1 LKVEVECA
9 SCLLHRGYLQIKE
22 ATKNPS
28 IQFKAMSTLLNLL
41 NEEFTQNANPAVLG
55 TQRDR
60 LVKKVTG
67 NPDPYAR
74 IKHLSNEKAME
85 TLPFIE
91 DLVKKENSVQS
102 RFRKACICA
111 IVGNVIEFDIPGH
124 NFEYEDIRGL
134 AKVAENE
141 LAIDEIPHFFD
152 LAKKRKKVIY
162 LADNAGEIAFDKL
175 LVHELKKLG
184 AHVTVAVKEGPAL
197 NDATMKDAKYVEMDK
212 VADNLVTIG
221 ADAVGL
227 IPKECSKEFLKI
239 YNSADLVVAKGMAY
253 AETLTEF
260 KLGSPH
266 VLLLRTKC
274 NPVAN
279 FFHVGRDKNVAKIMP

>member
-1 LKVEVECA
+1 
-9 SCLLHRGYLQIKE
+9 
-22 ATKNPS
+22 
-28 IQFKAMSTLLNLL
+28 MSALLNLL
-41 NEEFTQNANPAVLG
+41 NEEFSQNANPAVLG

-74 IKHLSNEKAME
+74 IKHLGNEKAME
-85 TLPFIE
+85 TLRFVE
-91 DLVKKENSVQS
+91 GLVEKENSIQS

-124 NFEYEDIRGL
+124 NFGYEDIKGL
-134 AKVAENE
+134 AKNAEKE
-141 LAIDEIPHFFD
+141 LAIDEISQFFD
-152 LAKKRKKVIY
+152 LAKKKKKVIY

-197 NDATMKDAKYVEMDK
+197 NDATMKDAEYVGMGK
-212 VADNLVTIG
+212 VADSLITTG

-239 YNSADLVVAKGMAY
+239 HNSADLVVAKGMAY
-253 AETLTEF
+253 LETLTEV
-260 KLGSPH
+260 KLSSPH

-279 FFHVGRDKNVAKIMP
+279 FFHVSRDKNVAKIMP

>member
-1 LKVEVECA
+1 MKVEIECA
-9 SCLLHRGYLQIKE
+9 SCLLQRGYLQIKE
-22 ATKNPS
+22 ATIKPS
-28 IQFKAMSTLLNLL
+28 IQFKAMSALLNLL
-41 NEEFTQNANPAVLG
+41 NEKFKSNANPAVLG

-60 LVKKVTG
+60 LVRKITG
-67 NPDPYAR
+67 NPDPYAKR
-74 IKHLSNEKAME
+74 KQISNEKAME
-85 TLPFIE
+85 TLRLLE
-91 DLVKKENSVQS
+91 DMVAKENSAQS
-102 RFRKACICA
+102 RFRKACMCA

-124 NFEYEDIRGL
+124 NFGYEDIGGL
-134 AKVAENE
+134 VKNAESD
-141 LAIDEIPHFFD
+141 LAIDEISKFFD

-184 AHVTVAVKEGPAL
+184 AHVTVAVKESPVL
-197 NDATMKDAKYVEMDK
+197 NDATMEDAEYVKMGE
-212 VADNLVTIG
+212 VADNIITTG

-239 YNSADLVVAKGMAY
+239 YNSADLAVAKGMAY

-260 KLGSPH
+260 KLNFPH

-279 FFHVGRDKNVAKIMP
+279 YFHVGRDKNIAKIMP

>member
-1 LKVEVECA
+1 
-9 SCLLHRGYLQIKE
+9 
-22 ATKNPS
+22 
-28 IQFKAMSTLLNLL
+28 MSALLNLL
-41 NEEFTQNANPAVLG
+41 NEEFTSNANPAVLG

-60 LVKKVTG
+60 LVKKITG
-67 NPDPYAR
+67 NSDPYAK
-74 IKHLSNEKAME
+74 IKNLSNKKAME
-85 TLPFIE
+85 TLHLVE
-91 DLVKKENSVQS
+91 SLVKKKNSIQS
-102 RFRKACICA
+102 QFRKACIRA

-124 NFEYEDIRGL
+124 KFGYEDIGRL
-134 AKVAENE
+134 VKNAEND
-141 LAIDEIPHFFD
+141 LAIDEISKFFD
-152 LAKKRKKVIY
+152 LAKKRKTVVY

-184 AHVTVAVKEGPAL
+184 AYVTVAVKEGPAL
-197 NDATMKDAKYVEMDK
+197 NDATMKDAEYVEMDE
-212 VADNLVTIG
+212 VADNLVSTG

-239 YNSADLVVAKGMAY
+239 YSSADLVVAKGMAY

-260 KLGSPH
+260 KLNSPH

-279 FFHVGRDKNVAKIMP
+279 YFRVGRDKNVAKIMH

>member
-1 LKVEVECA
+1 
-9 SCLLHRGYLQIKE
+9 
-22 ATKNPS
+22 
-28 IQFKAMSTLLNLL
+28 MSALLNLL

-74 IKHLSNEKAME
+74 TKYLSNEKAME
-85 TLPFIE
+85 TLRFME
-91 DLVKKENSVQS
+91 DLIEEENSVQS
-102 RFRKACICA
+102 RFRRACICA

-124 NFEYEDIRGL
+124 NFGYEDISRL
-134 AKVAENE
+134 AKNAENE
-141 LAIDEIPHFFD
+141 LAIDEIPRFFD
-152 LAKKRKKVIY
+152 LVKKRKKVIY

-175 LVHELKKLG
+175 LVYELKKLG

-197 NDATMKDAKYVEMDK
+197 NDATMKDAEHVEMDK
-212 VADNLVTIG
+212 VADKLVTTG
-221 ADAVGL
+221 ADVVGL

-239 YNSADLVVAKGMAY
+239 YNSADLIVAKGMAY

-260 KLGSPH
+260 KLSSPH

-279 FFHVGRDKNVAKIMP
+279 FFHVDRDKNVAKILP

>member
-1 LKVEVECA
+1 MLQ
-9 SCLLHRGYLQIKE
+9 RGYLQIKE

-28 IQFKAMSTLLNLL
+28 IQFKAMSALLNML
-41 NEEFTQNANPAVLG
+41 NEEFTPKANPAVLG

-60 LVKKVTG
+60 LVKKITG
-67 NPDPYAR
+67 NPDPYAKK
-74 IKHLSNEKAME
+74 KHQSNQKAME
-85 TLPFIE
+85 NLHLVE
-91 DLVKKENSVQS
+91 DLLAKERSIQS
-102 RFRKACICA
+102 RFRRACVCA

-124 NFEYEDIRGL
+124 NFGYEDIGGL
-134 AKVAENE
+134 VKNAESD
-141 LAIDEIPHFFD
+141 LAIDDVSEFFN
-152 LAKKRKKVIY
+152 LAKRRTKVVY

-175 LVHELKKLG
+175 LVSELKKLG
-184 AHVTVAVKEGPAL
+184 AHLTVAVKEGPAL
-197 NDATMKDAKYVEMDK
+197 NDATMKDAEYVEMDE
-212 VADNLVTIG
+212 VADNIVTTG

-227 IPKECSKEFLKI
+227 IPEECSKEFLRI

-260 KLGSPH
+260 SLNSPH

-279 FFHVGRDKNVAKIMP
+279 YFNVGRDKNIAKIMP